1 MNSTPFVRQYGILL
15 TNGVLFIC
23 VLPEIFA
30 SYLFFLFFRR
40 SDQRFIARV
49 MAMQIGKKG
58 VNGPAQNTRQV
69 DAMTDAHVQ
78 PNIADS
84 RYPPHTGE

>member
-1 MNSTPFVRQYGILL
+1 
-15 TNGVLFIC
+15 
-23 VLPEIFA
+23 
-30 SYLFFLFFRR
+30 
-40 SDQRFIARV
+40 
-49 MAMQIGKKG
+49 MAMQSGKNG